1 VPKHTIVR
9 LFLASVVA
17 AVAATVLLLV
27 VGGLAVAN
35 DVFVMRG
42 PDVVG
47 VRPGTVGWVM
57 VALAVIAFL
66 VLVGATIAQFVAWL
80 GAVLNTSRLE
90 DKTWFVI
97 LLVTG
102 LLSFGFIAMIVY
114 AVAGPDG
121 VPSVPDGRDGESWA
135 VGRLG
140 EAHSG
145 TAPPAR

>member
-1 VPKHTIVR
+1 MPKHTIVR

-27 VGGLAVAN
+27 AGGLAVAN

-47 VRPGTVGWVM
+47 IRPGTFGWVM
-57 VALAVIAFL
+57 VALAVIAVL
-66 VLVGATIAQFVAWL
+66 VLTGAAIAQFVAWL

-102 LLSFGFIAMIVY
+102 LLSFGVLAMIVY
-114 AVAGPDG
+114 VIAGPDG
-121 VPSVPDGRDGESWA
+121 RVEEPWATGRAGDARTG
-135 VGRLG
+135 V
-140 EAHSG
+140 
-145 TAPPAR
+145 APPAR